1 MQFGLSASLFE
12 SAYQHFTAGRVAEA
26 EHAVRQ
32 ALQADPQHVDSL
44 HLLGVIAGYAGQP
57 EASLALFDQALAL
70 SPDFASAHANRG
82 VALLALGRREDGV
95 ASFRRAVEIDSQHI
109 NGWHGLGNAL
119 GAQND
124 MVGAEAAFRK
134 VLTIHPGYYEARNNL
149 GQALQRQGRMDEAI
163 EAYRE
168 AASQAPE
175 SALITYNLGVAT
187 QLSGQPAEALP
198 HYRRA
203 LELQP
208 DYVKAHSNVLLTLNY
223 LPGVSAEILLA
234 EHRAFDA
241 QQTRRFLPV
250 QPSWLNDRD
259 PERRLRIGYVSGD
272 FHIHPVGNYLVGPLE
287 QHDREAF
294 EVFCYS
300 NDSQE
305 DHVTAR
311 IARATDHW
319 RDISAMTD
327 ERAAGLVR
335 HDKIDI
341 LVDLS
346 GHTDKNRPLLFALKP
361 APVQVSWLGYPGTSG
376 MSAIDYLVMDA
387 VTMPPDAAWAVE
399 AVARLPNGRFCYSP
413 PPYTPEVSM
422 PSARPNGVV
431 HFGSF
436 NNIGKIGPDVVR
448 LWARVLDAVPGSR
461 LILKWK
467 ELGQPKARKRLAD
480 AFAAAGVAADRLEL
494 REGSGHGAMFA
505 EYADMDV
512 ALDPFPFGGG
522 LTSSEALW
530 MGVPVVTL
538 PQDSVA
544 SRQTLAFLHGIG
556 LDELAASS
564 EDDYVRI
571 AAALAADPE
580 RRAELRRT
588 LRPRMAASPMNDPKA
603 FAQGLDAA
611 YRQMWRRWCEGKAPE
626 AITIEG

>member
-32 ALQADPQHVDSL
+32 ALQADPRHVDSL

-57 EASLALFDQALAL
+57 QASLALFDQALAL

-82 VALLALGRREDGV
+82 VALLALGRRDEAV
-95 ASFRRAVEIDSQHI
+95 TSFRRAVDLDSSHI

-124 MVGAEAAFRK
+124 LTGAEAAFRK
-134 VLTIHPGYYEARNNL
+134 VLAINPRYHEARNNL
-149 GQALQRQGRMDEAI
+149 GEALQRQGRMDEAI
-163 EAYRE
+163 EAFSE
-168 AASQAPE
+168 ALRQAPD
-175 SALITYNLGVAT
+175 SALIEYNLGVT
-187 QLSGQPAEALP
+187 IQLSGQPAEALA

-223 LPGVSAEILLA
+223 LPEVSAEALLE
-234 EHRAFDA
+234 EHRGFDA
-241 QQTRRFLPV
+241 QQTRRFLPA
-250 QPSWLNDRD
+250 QPSWPNDRD
-259 PERRLRIGYVSGD
+259 PDRRLRIGYVSGD
-272 FHIHPVGNYLVGPLE
+272 FHIHPVGAYLVGPLE

-300 NDSQE
+300 THNQE

-311 IARATDHW
+311 IALATDHW
-319 RDISAMTD
+319 RDISAMTE

-346 GHTDKNRPLLFALKP
+346 GHTDKNRPLLFARKP
-361 APVQVSWLGYPGTSG
+361 APVQAAWLGYPGTTG
-376 MSAIDYLVMDA
+376 MASIDYLVMDA
-387 VTMPPDAAWAVE
+387 VTLPPGADWAVE
-399 AVARLPNGRFCYSP
+399 AVVRLPHGRFCYSP
-413 PPYTPEVSM
+413 PSYTPEVAM
-422 PSARPNGVV
+422 PSARPDGAVV
-431 HFGSF
+431 FGSF
-436 NNIGKIGPDVVR
+436 NNMGKVGPGVIR

-461 LILKWK
+461 LLLKWK
-467 ELGQPKARKRLAD
+467 EFAQPRTRQRFAD
-480 AFAAAGVAADRLEL
+480 AFAAAGVGPDRLEL
-494 REGSGHGAMFA
+494 REGSGHDEMFGQ
-505 EYADMDV
+505 YADMDI

-538 PQDSVA
+538 PQDRVA
-544 SRQTLAFLHGIG
+544 SRQTLAFLHGLG
-556 LDELAASS
+556 LDDLAASS

-588 LRPRMAASPMNDPKA
+588 LRPRMAASPMNDPKV